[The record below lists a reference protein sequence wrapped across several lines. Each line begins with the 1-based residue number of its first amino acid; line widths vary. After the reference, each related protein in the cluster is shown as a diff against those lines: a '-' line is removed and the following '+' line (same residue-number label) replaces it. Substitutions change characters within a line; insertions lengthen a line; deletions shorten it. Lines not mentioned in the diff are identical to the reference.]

1 MMTCTHGATVGI
13 TRMKRGESFS
23 LTHMMH
29 LKATEMGVRFFCSD
43 VVCKYSKWAVKV
55 AARFPEYKPL
65 LGVKWFLS
73 RFHGL
78 VHSFRCRV
86 MLCLRELT
94 YLRFLYIYL
103 YLSRYCSMDIGTKV
117 LAISSV
123 KKESKPF
130 RFTHVS
136 PIVLNILLVLVR
148 VNNV

>member
-1 MMTCTHGATVGI
+1 
-13 TRMKRGESFS
+13 
-23 LTHMMH
+23 MMH

-94 YLRFLYIYL
+94 YLRFFIYL
-103 YLSRYCSMDIGTKV
+103 SLLEQVLFNGHWNEGAGDFIGEEGEQAFSIYSRFANSLKHT
-117 LAISSV
+117 SSF
-123 KKESKPF
+123 S
-130 RFTHVS
+130 TC
-136 PIVLNILLVLVR
+136 
-148 VNNV
+148 